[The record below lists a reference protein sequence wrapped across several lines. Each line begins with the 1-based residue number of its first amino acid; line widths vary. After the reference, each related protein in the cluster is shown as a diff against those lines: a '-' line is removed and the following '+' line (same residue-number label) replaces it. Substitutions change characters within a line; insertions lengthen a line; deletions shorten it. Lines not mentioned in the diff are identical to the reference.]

1 MNFISSCTP
10 KSLFL
15 AAAVACPILFFIGI
29 GLVSVAVERRNIYF
43 ASLGVMLI
51 CLVVNLAFLAISLL
65 LGVIVRR
72 FRISKYTWLTAVL
85 MIGYSLLLGAIDGH

>member
-15 AAAVACPILFFIGI
+15 AAAVTCPILFFIGI
-29 GLVSVAVERRNIYF
+29 GLVYVAVERRNIYF

-51 CLVVNLAFLAISLL
+51 CLVANLAFLAISLL
-65 LGVIVRR
+65 LGAVASR
-72 FRISKYTWLTAVL
+72 FRSSKYTWLTAGL
-85 MIGYSLLLGAIDGH
+85 MVVYSLLLGAIGH